1 MFFAFTGF
9 HKAYIYV
16 GVDILTSSGSVGI
29 GACRR
34 SHTASSAENTAEQV
48 FKNISAAE
56 TASVEASGKSSAAEV
71 GVNSRMTELIVSLT
85 FFRIG
90 KYFISFV

>member
-1 MFFAFTGF
+1 MHPAIAIDGP
-9 HKAYIYV
+9 A
-16 GVDILTSSGSVGI
+16 
-29 GACRR
+29 
-34 SHTASSAENTAEQV
+34 
-48 FKNISAAE
+48 
-56 TASVEASGKSSAAEV
+56 ASGKSSAAEV